1 MKLRSLFLLT
11 MAALLIQVAPAQAKS
26 TFKVAVGDPEHS
38 EQGFIALKFK
48 EYVEEKS
55 KGNIVINNFYG
66 SALGDETETLRNL
79 QTGSLAFS
87 VVGVANLV
95 PFDKRLGILTL
106 PYIFSDVNQAVAGTT
121 GKPAELLN
129 KWALEKGFR
138 ILGWAYT
145 DFRYTSNSKRPIRNI
160 NDIKGLK
167 IRVPASAILI
177 ASYEAFGAS
186 PTPISWAE
194 TFTALQQGVV
204 DGQDIGYLIFKTMKF
219 NEAKQ
224 KYIAEVHYTYQLQ
237 PLLISERI
245 FKKMSKKEQALM
257 IEAGA
262 YAQEKVL
269 QYQLEEGQKA
279 KQHLIDLGVQVTV
292 LEDEDEW
299 KRRAYE
305 IVWPKMADFVGGAKI
320 INEYLKAAG
329 RPEWKE

>member
-1 MKLRSLFLLT
+1 MKLKFLSMLI
-11 MAALLIQVAPAQAKS
+11 MAAFITQAAPAQAATYKN
-26 TFKVAVGDPEHS
+26 AVGDPELS

-48 EYVEEKS
+48 EYVEERAEGK
-55 KGNIVINNFYG
+55 IVINNFYAG
-66 SALGDETETLRNL
+66 ALGDETETLRNL
-79 QTGSLAFS
+79 QNGSLSFA
-87 VVGVANLV
+87 VVGIANLV
-95 PFDKRLGILTL
+95 PFDKRLGVLTL
-106 PYIFSDVNQAVAGTT
+106 PYIFSDVDQAVAGTT

-129 KWALEKGFR
+129 EWALEKGFR

-160 NDIKGLK
+160 NDMKGLK
-167 IRVPASAILI
+167 IRVPASAVLV

-237 PLLISERI
+237 PLLISERV
-245 FKKMSKKEQALM
+245 FKKLSKKDQALL

-262 YAQEKVL
+262 FAQEKAL
-269 QYQLEEGQKA
+269 QYQLDEGQKA
-279 KQHLIDLGVQVTV
+279 KQYLIDQGVEVTV
-292 LEDEDEW
+292 LEDEEEW
-299 KRRAYE
+299 KRRSYE
-305 IVWPKMADFVGGAKI
+305 IVWPKMADFVGGADI
-320 INEYLKAAG
+320 INDYLKAAG
-329 RPEWKE
+329 RPEWRK